1 MANDPRYL
9 IIGGT
14 GVIGHFVTGRA
25 ENAWVV
31 PVRALTPMPGGKTV
45 IFIAPA
51 FADQGEVEMREV
63 KVGLRNGEEA
73 EIVGSLTENAF
84 VVIAGNRGLTDGEN
98 VMVLERQGGLF

>member
-1 MANDPRYL
+1 
-9 IIGGT
+9 
-14 GVIGHFVTGRA
+14 
-25 ENAWVV
+25 
-31 PVRALTPMPGGKTV
+31 GGKTV

-73 EIVGSLTENAF
+73 EIVDALTENAF

-98 VMVLERQGGLF
+98 VMVLDRQGGLF